1 MRFNDVFYA
10 AALVILLGWLVL
22 GSVIDAEYPGGS
34 LADANTAWS
43 PPAVSASPQRPQ
55 PVARATVDERNFQI
69 FVAGSPDVWSV
80 AISED
85 D

>member
-1 MRFNDVFYA
+1 MRVIDVFYA
-10 AALVILLGWLVL
+10 AAFALLIGWLVL

-34 LADANTAWS
+34 RVDANTVWS
-43 PPAVSASPQRPQ
+43 PPAVSASPPQPQ
-55 PVARATVDERNFQI
+55 PVARATVDERNFRI

>member
-1 MRFNDVFYA
+1 MRAIDVFYA
-10 AALVILLGWLVL
+10 AAFAVLLGWLIL

-34 LADANTAWS
+34 LAHENTTS
-43 PPAVSASPQRPQ
+43 NPPAHSATSQ
-55 PVARATVDERNFQI
+55 PPEPIASAMVDERSFWI
-69 FVAGSPDVWSV
+69 LVGGSSNLYSV